1 MQIKQKLLVYSTLP
15 LPYRTSIV
23 NRLAEVYET
32 DVFFETSRGD
42 DRNDRYFEEGRF
54 FYLESPEGK
63 EKFDRC
69 KKELKTYALVLIYEF
84 STKTAVRLAMICRRK
99 KVPYVV
105 NCDGVMLFR
114 HGNFLK
120 DLIKKYVLGK
130 AAAYLA
136 SGEHA
141 KQYLLRYGADEKK
154 IRFHPFTSIYESDLL
169 PAPLPATEKNALR
182 QKLGLPQGKLC
193 IAVGRY
199 IPLKRYD
206 VLLNLW
212 KQMPPDAHL
221 LLIGGGPEKERYQQ
235 ILSESGLQNVILED
249 FHPFAELMEYYRA
262 ADLFLHPTSYDV
274 WGLVINE
281 AMANGLP
288 VVVSDTCVAGLE
300 LVRNG
305 ENGFVVPLGEDE
317 TFLKK
322 AISILEDDE
331 LRASMSASAI
341 ETIRDYT
348 VEKMVQSQMK
358 TVREVLS
365 GE

>member
-1 MQIKQKLLVYSTLP
+1 MGNQKKILVYSTLP
-15 LPYRTSIV
+15 LPYRTSII
-23 NRLAEVYET
+23 NQLSSAYST
-32 DVFFETSRGD
+32 DVFFENSCGD
-42 DRNDRYFEEGRF
+42 DRNDRYFEEGAF
-54 FYLESPEGK
+54 FYLDRTDGQA
-63 EKFDRC
+63 KFTEC
-69 KKELKTYALVLIYEF
+69 KKNLKQYALVIFFEF
-84 STKTAVRLAMICRRK
+84 TAKTAVRLIAACRRK
-99 KVPYVV
+99 KVPYLV

-120 DLIKKYVLGK
+120 DLLKKYLLGK
-130 AAAYLA
+130 AAGYLA

-141 KQYLLRYGADEKK
+141 KAYFLRYGAKEDQ
-154 IRFHPFTSIYESDLL
+154 IRFHPFTSLSQSDLL
-169 PAPLPATEKNALR
+169 SAPLSPEEKAALR
-182 QKLGLPQGKLC
+182 AKLGLPQGKLC

-212 KQMPPDAHL
+212 KQMPPDVHL
-221 LLIGGGPEKERYQQ
+221 LLIGGGPEKEHYRQ
-235 ILSESGLQNVILED
+235 ILAESGLRNVILED
-249 FHPFAELMEYYRA
+249 FHPFAELLEYYRA

-274 WGLVINE
+274 WGLVVNE
-281 AMANGLP
+281 AMASGLP

-305 ENGFVVPLGEDE
+305 ENGYVVHLGDDED
-317 TFLKK
+317 FLKK
-322 AISILEDDE
+322 TKSVLDDDA
-331 LRASMSASAI
+331 RRVSMAASAL

-358 TVREVLS
+358 TVGEVLS